1 MINGWLLNLA
11 AVAFPWRLV
20 LLQPNNQA
28 HRSSSSFFASC
39 FGVVALASSSSP
51 RLTAMVCLML
61 RCDLCDLGLSA
72 GLR

>member
-20 LLQPNNQA
+20 LLLLQPNNQA

-39 FGVVALASSSSP
+39 FELFFAF
-51 RLTAMVCLML
+51 LTAMVCLML

>member
-28 HRSSSSFFASC
+28 HRSSSSCFASC
-39 FGVVALASSSSP
+39 FELFIAF
-51 RLTAMVCLML
+51 LTAMVCLML
-61 RCDLCDLGLSA
+61 RCDLCDLELSA